1 MAPKSHGWI
10 EGREVH
16 FARDR
21 GIVHEVD
28 SVQAT
33 LLDLLRRGVAI
44 HADAIADIA
53 SRGEISIIVIEPS
66 ETWREALHAHGWNGE
81 LVFAMSDRMQKA
93 MSCADDVT
101 ERWIARPRSDVVRI
115 FAVIQDESLLVNSDA
130 GLLSLEPG
138 STD

>member
-1 MAPKSHGWI
+1 MAHRRPTGT
-10 EGREVH
+10 

-21 GIVHEVD
+21 GIVHEVAPP
-28 SVQAT
+28 QAT
-33 LLDLLRRGVAI
+33 LLDLLRRRVTV

-53 SRGEISIIVIEPS
+53 SRGQISMVVVEPS
-66 ETWREALHAHGWNGE
+66 ETWRDALHTQGWNGE
-81 LVFAMSDRMQKA
+81 LVLAMSDRVQKA

-130 GLLSLEPG
+130 GLLTIEPG